1 MFTYLWNVIYEYPV
15 VKSVG
20 LNLCSLL
27 GSSSSSSVD
36 ARSFGGV
43 VILSLSLKLNF
54 VISSLIVGTFKS
66 ARKSLLDIYR
76 GEFTIARRT
85 LFWYLCNISMSELL
99 AVPQRGIPYVQ
110 MSFRIVL
117 YMSDLFYIHSS
128 DFLPSIDYICWN
140 FNPSCFLLA
149 YPRYDINM
157 DRLTTRACLLVG
169 NKTKESVGK
178 VRGYSMYKSPW
189 VKVLSLF
196 RPQASL
202 FLQLRTRTY
211 DGSHRRKQYVTMKQS
226 RGTFAVAGIA
236 SPTFADKASS
246 KVEASLIPVKL
257 SFKNV

>member
-27 GSSSSSSVD
+27 DSSSSSSVD

-85 LFWYLCNISMSELL
+85 LFWYLCNISMFELL

-110 MSFRIVL
+110 MSFRMVCTWVTYFI
-117 YMSDLFYIHSS
+117 FIAPIF
-128 DFLPSIDYICWN
+128 FLASNTYVGISTPAVFFWRIPDMISIWIGWQRALACWWVTKPR
-140 FNPSCFLLA
+140 NPSVKFADILYIKARELKFC
-149 YPRYDINM
+149 RYSAHKL
-157 DRLTTRACLLVG
+157 RYFYSYVHARTTAVIVG
-169 NKTKESVGK
+169 NNT
-178 VRGYSMYKSPW
+178 
-189 VKVLSLF
+189 SLWSSQEV
-196 RPQASL
+196 PSL
-202 FLQLRTRTY
+202 WP
-211 DGSHRRKQYVTMKQS
+211 
-226 RGTFAVAGIA
+226 A
-236 SPTFADKASS
+236 
-246 KVEASLIPVKL
+246 
-257 SFKNV
+257 